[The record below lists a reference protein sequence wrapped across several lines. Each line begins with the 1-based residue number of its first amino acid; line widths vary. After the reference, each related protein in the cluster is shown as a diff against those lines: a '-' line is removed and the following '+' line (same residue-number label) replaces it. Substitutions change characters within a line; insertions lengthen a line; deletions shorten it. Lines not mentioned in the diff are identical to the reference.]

1 MKASA
6 ATHVA
11 AGFAVLMAFAAVFAD
26 FLSSNPPAMQN
37 LDQFYHPPSR
47 VHFFDS
53 SGKPA
58 LKPFIYSTR
67 LTDPLDVAYQEDR
80 EQAYPLEYFFKGYPY
95 KLFGWIP
102 MDCHLAGRS
111 NGPRY
116 YPLGTDELGRDVM
129 ARVLAGTRTSLL
141 VVALGMAVYA
151 ALGLTIGASAGLLGG
166 WTDSILMR
174 FSEFVLALP
183 ALYLLLAMRAMLPLR
198 IPFWQ
203 TLLLTVGT
211 IAAVAWPPMARGVRG
226 LILQLKNSVHIEAAR
241 SLGGTPFH
249 IFRRHLLPFLL
260 PYALAQTAVAAPI
273 FLLGEAVLSFLNVG
287 FRDSGESWGSMLRSL
302 KDMRVITDFWWN
314 LLPLG
319 MVFLTLLCLNILS
332 SRLTS
337 REPESQIM
345 RM

>member
-1 MKASA
+1 
-6 ATHVA
+6 
-11 AGFAVLMAFAAVFAD
+11 
-26 FLSSNPPAMQN
+26 MQN
-37 LDQFYHPPSR
+37 LDQFYLPPSR

-53 SGKPA
+53 SGT
-58 LKPFIYSTR
+58 LTFKPFICQTE
-67 LTDPLDVAYQEDR
+67 LTDPLNVAYR
-80 EQAYPLEYFFKGYPY
+80 ENRAQGYPLEYFFKGYPY
-95 KLFGWIP
+95 RLFGLIP
-102 MDCHLAGRS
+102 MDRHLAGRS
-111 NGPRY
+111 QAPRY

-151 ALGLTIGASAGLLGG
+151 VFGLTIGALAGLLGG
-166 WTDSILMR
+166 WTDACLMR

-183 ALYLLLAMRAMLPLR
+183 ALYLVLAMRALLPLR

-226 LILQLKNSVHIEAAR
+226 LILQLRSSVHVEAAR

-249 IFRRHLLPFLL
+249 VFRHHMLPSLL
-260 PYALAQTAVAAPI
+260 PYALTQTALAAPV

-302 KDMRVITDFWWN
+302 KDIRVITDFWWN
-314 LLPLG
+314 LLPLA
-319 MVFLTLLCLNILS
+319 MVFLTLLCLNTLS
-332 SRLTS
+332 SRLGS